1 MYRKSLS
8 RRDFLALTAS
18 AAAGTLLAACGQA
31 APTAAPAAPA
41 ATNTPAAAAP
51 SPTDTPVAAAPAA
64 EAKVYEAWYQHTGI
78 DEEAIKEIID
88 KYNAEQAKG
97 GVTVKAVYIPAT
109 TGTQSN
115 ERLLTAI
122 AGGTPPATNLFDRFI
137 VAQFA
142 QQGFLTNIA
151 DMAKA
156 AGVTADQFFPFAWEE
171 TVYKDGIY
179 ALPFDTDTRAL
190 WYNKDIFTEAGL
202 DPEKPPTNFT
212 ELKQF
217 TEKLT
222 IRDAQKRITRYGL
235 NPLYDQ
241 AWAYTWGFAWK
252 GLFQDP
258 QTKKITCSNPQVV
271 QSMVE
276 VKKFVDEIGVED
288 IDAMITACQGTACND
303 ANDYFWTGQTAMT
316 VSGNWRVA
324 QSHRFKPDVK
334 YGVVP
339 LPGPEGPAPY
349 ASWAGGWSW
358 VVPSGVK
365 DVATCFDIVNYICGP
380 TGQDIYNKK
389 TFHIP
394 TNKKSAEDPF
404 YRADPLHAVFMD
416 LLPVSHT
423 RPPIPAGSLL
433 WDELFQAFRDDIP
446 HGKKTPEQAMK
457 DIDDKVN
464 ARLQELGFFS

>member
-1 MYRKSLS
+1 MHRKPLS
-8 RRDFLALTAS
+8 RREFLGLTAS
-18 AAAGTLLAACGQA
+18 AAAGALLAACGGQA
-31 APTAAPAAPA
+31 TPAAPAAPAAPAPA

-51 SPTDTPVAAAPAA
+51 AP
-64 EAKVYEAWYQHTGI
+64 EAKVYEAWHQLTGVY
-78 DEEAIKEIID
+78 EEALQEIIT
-88 KYNAEQAKG
+88 KYNTEQAKG
-97 GVTVKAVYIPAT
+97 GVTVKAVYIPPT
-109 TGTQSN
+109 EGTQSN
-115 ERLLTAI
+115 AKLLTAI
-122 AGGTPPATNLFDRFI
+122 AGGTPPAVNYFDRFI

-142 QQGFLTNIA
+142 QGGFLTNIT
-151 DMAKA
+151 DYAKA
-156 AGVTADQFFPFAWEE
+156 AGVTADLYFPFAWEE
-171 TVYKDGIY
+171 AVYKDSIY

-190 WYNKDIFTEAGL
+190 WYNKDLFTEAGL

-212 ELKQF
+212 ELKQV

-222 IRDAQKRITRYGL
+222 VRDSQKRITRYGL

-252 GLFQDP
+252 GVFQDP
-258 QTKKITCSNPQVV
+258 QTKRITCSNPQVV
-271 QSMVE
+271 QAMTE

-303 ANDYFWTGQTAMT
+303 ANDYFWTGQTVMT
-316 VSGNWRVA
+316 VSGDWKVA
-324 QSHRFKPDVK
+324 QAHQYKPDVK

-339 LPGPEGPAPY
+339 VPGPDGPAPY

-358 VVPSGVK
+358 VVPAGFK
-365 DVATCFDIVNYICGP
+365 DVAGAFDIVNYICGP

-389 TFHIP
+389 TYHIP
-394 TNKKSAEDPF
+394 TNQKVAADPF
-404 YRADPLHAVFMD
+404 FRQDPLHAVFMD

-464 ARLQELGFFS
+464 ARLQEMGFFS